1 MAIWSESRDPR
12 GTLGE
17 AYLKSRGL
25 ELPSEAANEAI
36 RFLASC
42 PFRAERFPAMVCLVR
57 NIVTNEPQGIQTAL
71 TPDGAAIKRNDKTFR
86 KSLGLL
92 LGGAI
97 KIDPDADV
105 TMGLC
110 IGEGVESC
118 LAGRQMGIRPVWSVI
133 STDGIEKFPLLPG
146 VEGLH
151 LFAENDANG
160 ASDKAVKACALRWRQ
175 AGRAVFVAIPDFGV
189 DLNDEIRGRRNESY

>member
-1 MAIWSESRDPR
+1 MPRLRFAQSSVLPEFSPERSREPGHRQPWQSLTAIGTPAAPAKAPGSPSDTRALAMAIWSESRDPR

-57 NIVTNEPQGIQTAL
+57 NIVTNEPQGIHRTAL
-71 TPDGAAIKRNDKTFR
+71 TPGGAAIKRNDKTFR

-97 KIDPDADV
+97 KLDPDADV
-105 TMGLC
+105 TQGLC
-110 IGEGVESC
+110 IGEGVETC
-118 LAGRQMGIRPVWSVI
+118 LAGRQMGYRPI
-133 STDGIEKFPLLPG
+133 SMLI
-146 VEGLH
+146 
-151 LFAENDANG
+151 G
-160 ASDKAVKACALRWRQ
+160 AWRHYKISGA
-175 AGRAVFVAIPDFGV
+175 AGH
-189 DLNDEIRGRRNESY
+189 